1 MDKTVYNEAAA
12 ARTSGDTRD
21 RVNNKSGMGFEAGN
35 YDWGDMRGDTLMP
48 DRDRGHAFA

>member
-1 MDKTVYNEAAA
+1 MKLLH
-12 ARTSGDTRD
+12 ARASGETQD

-35 YDWGDMRGDTLMP
+35 YDWGDTLGQ